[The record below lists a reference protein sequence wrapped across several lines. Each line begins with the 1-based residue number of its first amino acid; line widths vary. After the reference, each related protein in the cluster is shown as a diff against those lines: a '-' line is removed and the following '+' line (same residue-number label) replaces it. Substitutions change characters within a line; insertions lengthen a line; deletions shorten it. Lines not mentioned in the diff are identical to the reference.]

1 MQKGDAMKATNL
13 LIVDDNK
20 LNVRLLETF
29 LKSVDWINPLGIA
42 MDADELTAIL
52 EKKTPQVIIFNQH
65 ILLNMGNEAIQGL
78 TRKIPTIKFIL
89 LTSSL
94 DAFVI
99 KRCLQMGVTGF
110 VTTKADETDLLNAI
124 KIVLEGDTY
133 MDMQSLN
140 ALTKDLASEAVRE
153 TGKREG
159 IIVGNAKITKREK
172 QILNYIAKQF
182 TTASIAQKLDIS
194 QRTVDAH
201 RRNIMLKLGVRNTA
215 GLIKIAYEKN
225 IIDLMD
231 S

>member
-29 LKSVDWINPLGIA
+29 LKSVEGINALGIA
-42 MDADELTAIL
+42 MDADELMVIL
-52 EKKTPQVIIFNQH
+52 EKKTPQVIIFNQQ
-65 ILLNMGNEAIQGL
+65 IILNMGNEAIQAL
-78 TRKIPTIKFIL
+78 TKKIPTIKFIVL
-89 LTSSL
+89 SSNL

-110 VTTKADETDLLNAI
+110 VTTKADEKDLLDAI
-124 KIVLEGDTY
+124 RVVLEGDTY

-153 TGKREG
+153 SGKREG
-159 IIVGNAKITKREK
+159 IIIGNAKITKREK

-182 TTASIAQKLDIS
+182 TTVSIAQKLDIS

-225 IIDLMD
+225 IIDLTN
-231 S
+231 